1 MLVHDAEMWET
12 VLPRAKQ
19 LSLAHRRCHIAARR
33 AAAALQLSG
42 LRGTISTFA
51 ASSGTAGPERLVEL
65 P

>member
-19 LSLAHRRCHIAARR
+19 LSLAHRRCHIAARWE

-42 LRGTISTFA
+42 LRGTISTSA
-51 ASSGTAGPERLVEL
+51 AFSGTA
-65 P
+65 